1 MSIRLTPNTN
11 QNSTLGNKMT
21 IERQN
26 NEIIIR
32 IPDSLGVDEIQ
43 RMINYIRYSE
53 ITAKS
58 KAKQEEINKI
68 ADDVDR
74 SWWEKNKERLL

>member
-1 MSIRLTPNTN
+1 
-11 QNSTLGNKMT
+11 MT